1 MSMSIV
7 QGGTDKKKA
16 SMLGSGAEGI
26 HEAILDIVNAMH
38 ELKKVLS

>member
-1 MSMSIV
+1 MSIV

-26 HEAILDIVNAMH
+26 HEAILDIVCY
-38 ELKKVLS
+38 LSE